1 MCSGIQLI
9 LMTHSMILDNQ
20 IQSQKFLH
28 LNPAPPL
35 TRSVASEMLLKVS
48 KSQFYHLY
56 TGVKIVPLS
65 SEHK

>member
-1 MCSGIQLI
+1 M
-9 LMTHSMILDNQ
+9 LMAYSMMLDSQ

-28 LNPAPPL
+28 LNPTPPL
-35 TRSVASEMLLKVS
+35 TRFVASEMLLTVS

-65 SEHK
+65 LELK